1 MEQPTSFSSTT
12 PGTTH
17 ASQRDAGDAKL
28 PTNIPRRNQE
38 SSLSDSPSVM
48 SSCLSE
54 AVAEGDE
61 NASFCDPF
69 SDDEED
75 LERPSESLRSA
86 GEAIGAAISVDS
98 VLARNAT
105 GAFAAI
111 RPHTSAI
118 DSAASAT
125 NMNTASLA
133 PSVGIATRI
142 CGLVSI
148 ADASSLSA
156 SAASGVVQGR
166 GYTARPSAAHNRN
179 FKDISSRSQASEPQR
194 RERHVGHSGDHGC
207 YCCNYTGV
215 RTSRVDGGESYDYDC
230 ICQHSCSSSIS
241 SLGSPDLDNLDDDDS
256 ICRNLSTTGTRK
268 DLKQKAEASTGRS
281 DDRQEDFHRQ
291 LMTVF
296 ENHRQNDGGSTN
308 VQERVMMTNC
318 GANNDECA
326 GYDASD
332 DDDNDDDTLPTIEMQ
347 YVKMTEAN
355 AHQLSTFAAAVKQ
368 YQPTRSATGSIAGPS
383 SFLQHPRNSIPSVVQ
398 VQLPAPLATRPTLSD
413 LSRAAGAICS
423 SYDHND
429 PSTHLSKLTAM
440 STRQMV
446 KRAAEHRTKIM
457 VALKTPKRPY
467 RLTTSFMP
475 DEVVTRATSFLDVQ
489 SLLQLR
495 VTCRVMRDLASR
507 DEAGWY
513 EGCRRLWKTKV
524 NICQEALDMFESNGV
539 RQMRKKRRRKLNKS
553 PVRSSSSSR
562 SSSVARQSYG
572 AMGAYRVS

>member
-148 ADASSLSA
+148 ADALSLSA

-215 RTSRVDGGESYDYDC
+215 RTSRVD
-230 ICQHSCSSSIS
+230 
-241 SLGSPDLDNLDDDDS
+241 
-256 ICRNLSTTGTRK
+256 
-268 DLKQKAEASTGRS
+268 
-281 DDRQEDFHRQ
+281 
-291 LMTVF
+291 
-296 ENHRQNDGGSTN
+296 
-308 VQERVMMTNC
+308 
-318 GANNDECA
+318 
-326 GYDASD
+326 
-332 DDDNDDDTLPTIEMQ
+332 
-347 YVKMTEAN
+347 
-355 AHQLSTFAAAVKQ
+355 
-368 YQPTRSATGSIAGPS
+368 
-383 SFLQHPRNSIPSVVQ
+383 
-398 VQLPAPLATRPTLSD
+398 
-413 LSRAAGAICS
+413 
-423 SYDHND
+423 
-429 PSTHLSKLTAM
+429 
-440 STRQMV
+440 
-446 KRAAEHRTKIM
+446 
-457 VALKTPKRPY
+457 
-467 RLTTSFMP
+467 
-475 DEVVTRATSFLDVQ
+475 
-489 SLLQLR
+489 
-495 VTCRVMRDLASR
+495 
-507 DEAGWY
+507 
-513 EGCRRLWKTKV
+513 
-524 NICQEALDMFESNGV
+524 
-539 RQMRKKRRRKLNKS
+539 
-553 PVRSSSSSR
+553 
-562 SSSVARQSYG
+562 
-572 AMGAYRVS
+572 